1 MHYTAKQPNMFPHPA
16 VCPTFQEL
24 LKETTKQDKT
34 KTQQLSSPHPL
45 ILVHPPHQIP
55 PEPSWLLPVPTFTV
69 FMTPVPSFQSKV
81 DSGLNVLLS

>member
-45 ILVHPPHQIP
+45 ILVHPPTPDP
-55 PEPSWLLPVPTFTV
+55 PGAILAPSCPYIYCVYDTCPLF
-69 FMTPVPSFQSKV
+69 SE
-81 DSGLNVLLS
+81 